1 MDPVAKKS
9 YAPLY
14 FQTQANLAQLEE
26 MAAEYERASKA
37 VSPKAMPTTPTTTD
51 KAPVVDLEDSAAQP
65 PEAKPPQPLPSSGS
79 GARLGEICQ
88 FFFYCRSRPVDRP
101 CKRKY
106 APGCGPYNLFL
117 LKLGV

>member
-88 FFFYCRSRPVDRP
+88 FFVLLSESTCGQALQEEVRSWVRS
-101 CKRKY
+101 
-106 APGCGPYNLFL
+106 L
-117 LKLGV
+117 

>member
-51 KAPVVDLEDSAAQP
+51 KAPGVDLEDSAAQP

-79 GARLGEICQ
+79 GPGWARYAS
-88 FFFYCRSRPVDRP
+88 FFFTVGVDLWTGLAR
-101 CKRKY
+101 
-106 APGCGPYNLFL
+106 GSTL
-117 LKLGV
+117 LGAVLIICFC

>member
-14 FQTQANLAQLEE
+14 FQTQANLAELEE

-37 VSPKAMPTTPTTTD
+37 VSPKAMPTTTAPTTTG
-51 KAPVVDLEDSAAQP
+51 KAPVVDLEESAAQP
-65 PEAKPPQPLPSSGS
+65 PEALPSSGS
-79 GARLGEICQ
+79 GARLGEMPV
-88 FFFYCRSRPVDRP
+88 FFFYCRSQPVDRP